1 MRSILL
7 LAAPLLSVTLLCG
20 CPTEAPPSEPAS
32 AAPAPPPVAAGSP
45 AHQRAVEVIAA
56 SPFAE
61 QGAVLAGALAPH
73 VTLLPSRV
81 VMDELPMGAS
91 RLAGSPDVLPGFAWP
106 MYGEE
111 PMALLAQLNLAELA
125 EHAPAGV
132 LPEQGWLTLFRAVES
147 GDRGDQAA
155 DGASF
160 ALRYHTGPSEELV
173 RTPPPVALPA
183 AAAAFA
189 PCSLRFEPGVALPD
203 WRDLRWPEG
212 LDLQQRL
219 EDWYEL
225 RLRVAGLEPPGGTLH
240 HLLGHPQLV
249 AGDPRNQA
257 AQRGG
262 GEPGEWNLLLQ
273 LESDE
278 PGPNWVWGELG
289 TLYLMI
295 RDEDLDAGRFE
306 GAWLVLK
313 EG

>member
-147 GDRGDQAA
+147 GGQAGD
-155 DGASF
+155 DF
-160 ALRYHTGPSEELV
+160 ALRYHAGTAEELV
-173 RTPPPVALPA
+173 RTQPPANLPA
-183 AAAAFA
+183 AAAAFE

-262 GEPGEWNLLLQ
+262 GEPGDWNLLLQ

-278 PGPNWVWGELG
+278 VGPGWVWGELG
-289 TLYLMI
+289 TLYVLI
-295 RDEDLDAGRFE
+295 RDEDLAAGRFE

>member
-147 GDRGDQAA
+147 GGQAGD
-155 DGASF
+155 DF
-160 ALRYHTGPSEELV
+160 ALRYHAGTAEELV
-173 RTPPPVALPA
+173 RFPDGAL
-183 AAAAFA
+183 
-189 PCSLRFEPGVALPD
+189 GVATVMSATGSFDHRAIDGADGAALM
-203 WRDLRWPEG
+203 
-212 LDLQQRL
+212 QAFQ
-219 EDWYEL
+219 
-225 RLRVAGLEPPGGTLH
+225 
-240 HLLGHPQLV
+240 QLV
-249 AGDPRNQA
+249 ENPMG
-257 AQRGG
+257 
-262 GEPGEWNLLLQ
+262 
-273 LESDE
+273 
-278 PGPNWVWGELG
+278 
-289 TLYLMI
+289 
-295 RDEDLDAGRFE
+295 
-306 GAWLVLK
+306 LVV
-313 EG
+313 